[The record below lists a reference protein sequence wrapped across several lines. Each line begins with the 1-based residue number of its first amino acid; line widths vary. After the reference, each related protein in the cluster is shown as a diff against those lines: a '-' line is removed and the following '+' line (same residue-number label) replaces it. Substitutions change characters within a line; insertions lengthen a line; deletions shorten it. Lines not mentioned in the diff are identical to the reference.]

1 MRFFKYFSIAV
12 VILAAILFWQSRQGE
27 YQQLRGYIFGTYYS
41 IKVRSDK
48 PVKDFAHMVD
58 DRFNLVNRQMSV
70 FVTDST
76 VNQINNADKNQWL
89 DIPEELFFV
98 LQGADKVYK
107 QSNGAFDPTVGKLV
121 NLWGFGPDGR
131 RNTPDKDE
139 IKAVMKHLG
148 FSKIKL
154 QPPHR
159 VSKTDAAARV
169 DLSAIAKGYAVDLIA
184 KALKARG
191 YDDFLVDIGG
201 EVYASG
207 NRSKTDS
214 GWNIGIA
221 EPAETGR
228 KNLMSV
234 GLRDMAVATSGN
246 YHNFYYQ
253 DGKKISHT
261 IDPLTGWP
269 AEHNLVSATVFSP
282 SCMVADAYATAL
294 MSMGE
299 KKGLIFADKYNLA
312 AILFVKDSQG
322 RIETLY
328 SKQAQ
333 ILLGIKS

>member
-12 VILAAILFWQSRQGE
+12 IVLAAILFWQSRQDE

-41 IKVRSDK
+41 IKVRSDR
-48 PVKDFAHMVD
+48 PVKNFARMVD
-58 DRFNLVNRQMSV
+58 ERFNLVNSQMSV
-70 FVTDST
+70 FVPDST
-76 VNQINNADKNQWL
+76 VNQINNAAPNQWL
-89 DIPEELFFV
+89 EVPEELFFV
-98 LQGADKVYK
+98 LQGAGEVYK
-107 QSNGAFDPTVGKLV
+107 QSSGAFDPTVGNLV

-131 RNTPDKDE
+131 RNTPDKEE
-139 IKAVMKHLG
+139 IKTVMNHLG

-154 QPPHR
+154 QPPHK
-159 VSKTDAAARV
+159 VSKTDSAAKV

-184 KALKARG
+184 ETLKARG
-191 YDDFLVDIGG
+191 YNDFLVDIGG

-207 NRSKTDS
+207 SRSETDD

-221 EPAETGR
+221 EPAESGR

-246 YHNFYYQ
+246 YHNFYYR

-261 IDPLTGWP
+261 IDPLTGYP

-282 SCMVADAYATAL
+282 SCMAADAYATAL

-299 KKGLIFADKYNLA
+299 EKGLVFADKYNLA

-333 ILLGIKS
+333 ILLGVQS